1 VAAGLVLHPI
11 PSGGL
16 AEKPSVLSTTPLWG
30 PIHVAIA
37 FGFVLTI
44 LGGLLALVAGGAL
57 TRRWTG
63 ALAWGSLT
71 VGMVFFTGVA
81 LVNGYVMHA
90 LSLRADSAE
99 GSAIYAA
106 FDDLLLGFGWLGN
119 PLFLFGL
126 SLLAFT
132 EVRSRTIGLPRWA
145 ALFGLVFALASW
157 LRGIRVRDR
166 PLRPRAVHPREHPCV
181 HLALVLRAAPRRAR
195 QGAGR
200 LEPDRA
206 DPSHVALE
214 LLQLF
219 AVAAEVAAPERGDR
233 SVVVIERHRVPAV
246 VPKKIGRHVHR
257 DDRAD
262 EDEDLHVRLLTCFR

>member
-1 VAAGLVLHPI
+1 M
-11 PSGGL
+11 
-16 AEKPSVLSTTPLWG
+16 LSTTPLWG

-37 FGFVLTI
+37 FGFVLAI
-44 LGGLLALVAGGAL
+44 LGGLLALVAGGTL
-57 TRRWTG
+57 VSRWPQ

-106 FDDLLLGFGWLGN
+106 FDDLLLGYGWLGN

-126 SLLAFT
+126 TLLAFT

-157 LRGIRVRDR
+157 LRGIGSATGLYV
-166 PLRPRAVHPREHPCV
+166 
-181 HLALVLRAAPRRAR
+181 
-195 QGAGR
+195 
-200 LEPDRA
+200 LEPFILANIPAFLWLSYYGLRLA
-206 DPSHVALE
+206 ALGKA
-214 LLQLF
+214 Q
-219 AVAAEVAAPERGDR
+219 G
-233 SVVVIERHRVPAV
+233 
-246 VPKKIGRHVHR
+246 G
-257 DDRAD
+257 
-262 EDEDLHVRLLTCFR
+262 